1 MQSTITQHVAR
12 EQSADRVQRA
22 HARRRVPRSS
32 HPPSHVRWR
41 AATVVARLASRLD
54 ADAARVAVRS

>member
-1 MQSTITQHVAR
+1 MQSTLTQRVAR
-12 EQSADRVQRA
+12 EQSADRARRA
-22 HARRRVPRSS
+22 HARRRVSRSS
-32 HPPSHVRWR
+32 HPPSQVRWR